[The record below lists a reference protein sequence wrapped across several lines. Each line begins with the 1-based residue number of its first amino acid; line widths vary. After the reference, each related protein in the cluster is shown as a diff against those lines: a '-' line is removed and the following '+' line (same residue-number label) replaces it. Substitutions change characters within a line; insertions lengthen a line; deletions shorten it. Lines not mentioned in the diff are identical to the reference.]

1 MTKICIDDFALKKR
15 QRYGTVLIDIET
27 GRIIDMLESRE
38 SEDVS
43 KWLSKYPNIQIVS
56 RDGSQAYASAI
67 TASHPNAIQISDRF
81 HILKNLTKKVNR
93 KFHKLFKSRI
103 VIPLTPKTAERKI
116 MLGASNRANKIELV
130 KKMHTEGRTI
140 REISAL
146 TGIVDRTVVK
156 YIKLPEKDIPVL
168 KPDSR
173 EKEHINNA
181 RKLQDKIQLV
191 KTLKAKGLS
200 MRDIEKKTG
209 LSRGTIRAYL
219 SKSASPV
226 NGQYGKHR
234 EGKLGPY
241 REEVLKLKTEGYSYS
256 QIYEKIQKGGYQGG
270 QVAIRLF
277 IAKERRFRNT
287 VQAAYGNTPV
297 ELIDKRWV
305 LSLIYQP
312 LEKVTGITPEQFANV
327 VKTYPLAGTLL
338 KMVKDFK
345 KILKSGKPRSIY
357 Y

>member
-1 MTKICIDDFALKKR
+1 
-15 QRYGTVLIDIET
+15 
-27 GRIIDMLESRE
+27 
-38 SEDVS
+38 
-43 KWLSKYPNIQIVS
+43 
-56 RDGSQAYASAI
+56 
-67 TASHPNAIQISDRF
+67 
-81 HILKNLTKKVNR
+81 
-93 KFHKLFKSRI
+93 
-103 VIPLTPKTAERKI
+103 

-140 REISAL
+140 REISTL

-209 LSRGTIRAYL
+209 LSHGTIRAYL
-219 SKSASPV
+219 SKSVIPV

-234 EGKLGPY
+234 EGKLEPY
-241 REEVLKLKTEGYSYS
+241 REEILKLKTEGYSYS
-256 QIYEKIQKGGYQGG
+256 QIYENIQKRGYQGG
-270 QVAIRLF
+270 QVAIRAF
-277 IAKERRFRNT
+277 IARERRFRNT
-287 VQAAYGNTPV
+287 IQAAYGNTPV

-312 LEKVTGITPEQFANV
+312 LEKATGITPEQFANV
-327 VKTYPLAGTLL
+327 LKAYPLAGTLL
-338 KMVKDFK
+338 KMVNDFK
-345 KILKSGKPRSIY
+345 KLLKSGRPRSIY
-357 Y
+357 YWIKKAKELNIEELNSFINGMKKDMPAILNSIKYPYNNGVAEGNVNKIKVIKRIMYGRCSFELLRQKTLKLEKLRFN